1 MYNNTYWN
9 VNIWLCLAVMIS
21 PIVVALAAH
30 SILKLLRIML
40 KDNYGNPIR
49 NPIRNPK

>member
-1 MYNNTYWN
+1 MMVAEIAYNNTFWN
-9 VNIWLCLAVMIS
+9 ISIWWSLAVMIS

-40 KDNYGNPIR
+40 KDN
-49 NPIRNPK
+49 